1 MVTTAEVH
9 LWEHHVG
16 VVYWDK
22 ERQVAS
28 FEYEP
33 SFLNTGLKVAPIT
46 MPLTDDIYFF
56 PDLSPRT
63 FMGLP
68 GMLAEALPDAFGR
81 ALLDNWLATQGRQDA
96 NPVERLC
103 FQGQRSMGAL
113 EFAPS
118 KERILNTQQAI
129 EVGSL
134 VEAAGEALHN
144 KESFVT
150 NISKSDEAMLDIIRV
165 GTSAG
170 GQRAKAVIAYNDATG
185 EVRSGQTTAPEEFDY
200 WLIKLDGVDYV
211 ARTSSAVLSD
221 PMHFGEIEYVH
232 YLVAKAAGINMTE
245 CRLYR
250 EHNRAHFMTRRF
262 DRVNGHKLHMQTLCG
277 IAHHDFNMLHA
288 YSYEQAFGIMRRL
301 RLTYPEAEEFYRRMV
316 FNVVARNQDDHTKN
330 ISFLMNR
337 KGEWRLSP
345 AYDMSWAYN
354 PNGGWTATHQMS
366 INNKWDNITRED
378 LLAVA
383 SEMNIKGA
391 KKIIDQVVEAVA
403 QWPRLARENSDIPQ
417 ATIDLIERTHVYV

>member
-16 VVYWDK
+16 TVFWN
-22 ERQVAS
+22 EAQQVAS

-33 SFLNTGLKVAPIT
+33 SFLGKGLKVAPIT
-46 MPLTDDIYFF
+46 MPLTEDIYSF
-56 PDLSPRT
+56 PALPQRT

-81 ALLDNWLATQGRQDA
+81 ALLDNWLAAQGRQDA

-113 EFAPS
+113 EFVPS
-118 KERILNTQQAI
+118 KERILNAQQAI

-134 VEAAGEALHN
+134 VDAAREALHN

-150 NISKSDEAMLDIIRV
+150 NMSNSDEALLDIIRV

-170 GQRAKAVIAYNDATG
+170 GQRPKAVIAYNDATG
-185 EVRSGQTTAPEEFDY
+185 EVRSGQTTAPEGFDY
-200 WLIKLDGVDYV
+200 WLIKLDGV
-211 ARTSSAVLSD
+211 SNKELGD

-232 YLVAKAAGINMTE
+232 YLLAKEAGINMTE

-250 EHNRAHFMTRRF
+250 EHDRAHFMTRRF

-277 IAHHDFNMLHA
+277 IAHYDFNMLHA

-345 AYDMSWAYN
+345 AYDMAWAYN

-378 LLAVA
+378 LLNVA
-383 SEMNIKGA
+383 YEMNVKGA
-391 KKIIDQVVEAVA
+391 KKIIDQVVDAVS
-403 QWPRLARENSDIPQ
+403 QWRRLAKEHSDIPQ
-417 ATIDLIERTHVYV
+417 STIDAIEKTHVYI

>member
-16 VVYWDK
+16 TVFWD
-22 ERQVAS
+22 EARQVAF

-46 MPLTDDIYFF
+46 MPLTNDIYSF
-56 PDLSPRT
+56 PSLPQGT
-63 FMGLP
+63 FLGLP

-81 ALLDNWLATQGRQDA
+81 ALLDNWLAAQGRQDA

-113 EFAPS
+113 EFVPS
-118 KERILNTQQAI
+118 KERVLNAQQAI

-134 VEAAGEALHN
+134 VEAAREALHN
-144 KESFVT
+144 KELFVT
-150 NISKSDEAMLDIIRV
+150 NMSKPDEALLDIIRV

-185 EVRSGQTTAPEEFDY
+185 EVRSGQTTAPEGFDY
-200 WLIKLDGVDYV
+200 WLIKLDGV
-211 ARTSSAVLSD
+211 TNKELGD

-232 YLVAKAAGINMTE
+232 YLLAKAAGINMTE

-250 EHNRAHFMTRRF
+250 EHDRAHFMTRRF

-277 IAHHDFNMLHA
+277 IAHYDFNMLHA

-301 RLTYPEAEEFYRRMV
+301 RLSYPEAEEFYRRMV

-330 ISFLMNR
+330 TSFLMNR

-378 LLAVA
+378 LLTVA
-383 SEMNIKGA
+383 SEMNVKGA
-391 KKIIDQVVEAVA
+391 KKIIDQVVDAVS
-403 QWPRLARENSDIPQ
+403 QWPRLAKEHSDIPQ
-417 ATIDLIERTHVYV
+417 STVDAIEKTHVYL

>member
-9 LWEHHVG
+9 LWEHLVG
-16 VVYWDK
+16 TVFWNE

-33 SFLNTGLKVAPIT
+33 SFLTKGLKVAPIT
-46 MPLTDDIYFF
+46 MPLTDDIYSF
-56 PDLSPRT
+56 PNLPHGT
-63 FMGLP
+63 FLGLP

-81 ALLDNWLATQGRQDA
+81 ALLDNWLAAQGRQDA

-113 EFAPS
+113 EFVPS
-118 KERILNTQQAI
+118 KERVLNAQQAI

-134 VEAAGEALHN
+134 VEAAREALHN
-144 KESFVT
+144 KEAFVT
-150 NISKSDEAMLDIIRV
+150 NMSNSDEALLDIIRV

-185 EVRSGQTTAPEEFDY
+185 EVRSGQTTAPEGFDY
-200 WLIKLDGVDYV
+200 WLIKLDGVDHV

-221 PMHFGEIEYVH
+221 PMHFGEIEYIH
-232 YLVAKAAGINMTE
+232 YLLAKAAGINMTE

-250 EHNRAHFMTRRF
+250 EHDRAHFMTRRF

-277 IAHHDFNMLHA
+277 IAHYDFNMLHA

-301 RLTYPEAEEFYRRMV
+301 RLTYPEAEELYRRMV

-366 INNKWDNITRED
+366 INGKWDSISRED

-383 SEMNIKGA
+383 SEMNVKHA
-391 KKIIDQVVEAVA
+391 KLIIDQVVEAVS
-403 QWPRLARENSDIPQ
+403 QWPRLAREQSDISQ
-417 ATIDLIERTHVYV
+417 STIDAIERTHVYV